1 MAEILH
7 VVLLQPKTTASE
19 TELHAALAQVRAL
32 QGVVPGIL
40 SLSAGPNLSKFHQ
53 GFTYGIIMRF
63 VDKAHLDAHHPHPAH
78 VAAVEALDRICTRI
92 IDLDL
97 PG

>member
-1 MAEILH
+1 MAEIIH
-7 VVLLQPKTTASE
+7 AVLLQPKADTSKA
-19 TELHAALAQVRAL
+19 ELDAALAQIRAL

-40 SLSAGPNLSKFHQ
+40 SLSAGPNLSNFHQ

-63 VDKAHLDAHHPHPAH
+63 VDQAHLDAHHPHPAH
-78 VAAVEALDRICTRI
+78 VAAVEALDRVCTRI